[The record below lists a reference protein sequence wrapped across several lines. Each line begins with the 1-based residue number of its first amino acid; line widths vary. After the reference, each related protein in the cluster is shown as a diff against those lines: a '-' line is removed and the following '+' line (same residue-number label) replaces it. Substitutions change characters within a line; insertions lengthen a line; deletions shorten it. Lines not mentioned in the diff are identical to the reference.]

1 MCAHDKNLNVR
12 LFIKTYTFLTT
23 NCLSIIKPSIGKTIR
38 GNIAITCKENENFNS
53 LNKEQ
58 VIKYLKFLKNAS
70 FNYNDT
76 IKPKR
81 ISNKMP
87 FIERNYYDN
96 IEVDT
101 NSNINDDI
109 LKMILG
115 IQAIILKFIQ
125 NNNKK

>member
-1 MCAHDKNLNVR
+1 M
-12 LFIKTYTFLTT
+12 
-23 NCLSIIKPSIGKTIR
+23 R
-38 GNIAITCKENENFNS
+38 GNIAITCKENENFKS

-70 FNYNDT
+70 FNYNNT
-76 IKPKR
+76 VKPKK
-81 ISNKMP
+81 INNKMP

-115 IQAIILKFIQ
+115 IQTIILKFIQ